1 MSKLV
6 GMIVAIPLLSSTL
19 EVRTSSVE
27 DAATAHTRGDD
38 ATAFK
43 ILQPLAAQGDADARY
58 SLGATYFKREGSH
71 KTMQN
76 PQVVSHVHRAGRRT
90 RTKQSRHDV

>member
-43 ILQPLAAQGDADARY
+43 ILQPLAAQGDVDARY
-58 SLGATYFKREGSH
+58 SPVRRILKERGLTRLCTS
-71 KTMQN
+71 

-90 RTKQSRHDV
+90 STKQSRHDV

>member
-71 KTMQN
+71 KTMHK
-76 PQVVSHVHRAGRRT
+76 PSSGIACPPRRET
-90 RTKQSRHDV
+90 HENKTISS

>member
-43 ILQPLAAQGDADARY
+43 ILQPLAAQGMRTPDTVSVRRI
-58 SLGATYFKREGSH
+58 LKERGLTRLC
-71 KTMQN
+71 TN